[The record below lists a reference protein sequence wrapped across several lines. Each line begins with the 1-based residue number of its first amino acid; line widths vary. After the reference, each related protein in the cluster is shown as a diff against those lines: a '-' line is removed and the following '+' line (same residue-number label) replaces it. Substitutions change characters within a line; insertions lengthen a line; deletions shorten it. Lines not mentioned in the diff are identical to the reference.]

1 MTYILFDLD
10 GTLTDPKTGITR
22 SVQYALEKYGIR
34 IENTDELC
42 PFIGPPLKESFIKF
56 FGFDEEMASDAVAKY
71 REYFATI
78 GIYENIIYEGVPEM
92 LEALK
97 DNGKDLILATSKPT
111 VYAKKILEYF
121 EIDKYFRF
129 ISGSELDGR
138 RTNKA
143 EVINYALRNC
153 QIDDLSSVVMVGDRK
168 HDILGAKQVGVLSV
182 GVLYG
187 YGSYE
192 ELTKTSPD
200 KLVSS
205 IGELTATLL

>member
-78 GIYENIIYEGVPEM
+78 GIYENVIYDGVPEM
-92 LEALK
+92 LETLK
-97 DNGKDLILATSKPT
+97 NKNRDIILATSKPT

-168 HDILGAKQVGVLSV
+168 HDILGAKQAGVLSV

-192 ELTKTSPD
+192 ELANASPD